1 MTCHDMEVLIT
12 SSRLAISASPEAA
25 AHIAG
30 CESCRR
36 LVRELEKGEQASL
49 ASRPSPE
56 QLDRIKG
63 RLLADLKPAK
73 ALPTAGVVV
82 FALMFILVVIAAA
95 GGAALGIAGW
105 RALSLLQKT
114 TVFTALLAGAGIL
127 ACATAWLMVPGTR
140 LTLSPYLYVFAV
152 LGVMAAICSTLF
164 DPHKES
170 TFVSTGLVCL
180 RIGLECAVSA
190 TVLFWLL
197 LRRGAIL
204 NPMLMGATA
213 GALAGLSG
221 LAVLELF
228 CPNLNE
234 YHILVWHLGSVLVS
248 TVGGLAIGTIAEYS
262 GWRRVPRSE
271 WTG

>member
-1 MTCHDMEVLIT
+1 MTCHDMEVLII
-12 SSRLAISASPEAA
+12 SSRLAVSGSPEAA

-30 CESCRR
+30 CESCGR
-36 LVRELEKGEQASL
+36 LVRELEKGEQAS
-49 ASRPSPE
+49 SPSPE
-56 QLDRIKG
+56 QLDRIKTK
-63 RLLADLKPAK
+63 LLADLKPAK
-73 ALPTAGVVV
+73 PLPPAGVLV
-82 FALMFILVVIAAA
+82 FPLMFILVVIAAV

-105 RALSLLQKT
+105 RALNLLQKSA
-114 TVFTALLAGAGIL
+114 VFPALAAGAGVL
-127 ACATAWLMVPGTR
+127 AYTTAWLMVPGTR
-140 LTLSPYLYVFAV
+140 LTRSPYLYVFAV
-152 LGVMAAICSTLF
+152 LGSMAAACISLF
-164 DPHKES
+164 DPHEES

-248 TVGGLAIGTIAEYS
+248 TVIGLAIGTIAEYS
-262 GWRRVPRSE
+262 NWRHAPRAE
-271 WTG
+271 

>member
-1 MTCHDMEVLIT
+1 MTCHDMEVLIISSAPGITT
-12 SSRLAISASPEAA
+12 SLEAA

-36 LVRELEKGEQASL
+36 LLRELGKAGQASQ
-49 ASRPSPE
+49 SSPE
-56 QLDRIKG
+56 LLDRIKT

-73 ALPTAGVVV
+73 PLPPARVLV
-82 FALMFILVVIAAA
+82 FALMLILVVIAAV

-105 RALSLLQKT
+105 RALSRLQKSA
-114 TVFTALLAGAGIL
+114 VFPALAAGAGVL
-127 ACATAWLMVPGTR
+127 ACTTAWLMAPGTR
-140 LTLSPYLYVFAV
+140 LTRSPYLHVFAV
-152 LGVMAAICSTLF
+152 LGLMAAICITLF
-164 DPHKES
+164 DPHEES
-170 TFVSTGLVCL
+170 TFISTGLVCL
-180 RIGLECAVSA
+180 KIGLECAVSA

-197 LRRGAIL
+197 LRRGSIL
-204 NPMLMGATA
+204 NPMLMGATV

-248 TVGGLAIGTIAEYS
+248 TGGGLAIGTIAEYS
-262 GWRRVPRSE
+262 SWRHAPRAE
-271 WTG
+271 

>member
-1 MTCHDMEVLIT
+1 MTCHDMEVLII
-12 SSRLAISASPEAA
+12 SSASAISTSPEAA

-30 CESCRR
+30 CESCAR
-36 LVRELEKGEQASL
+36 LVRELGKGRQASQ
-49 ASRPSPE
+49 PSQE
-56 QLDRIKG
+56 QLDRIKAT
-63 RLLADLKPAK
+63 LLADLNPAK
-73 ALPTAGVVV
+73 PLPPAGVLVL
-82 FALMFILVVIAAA
+82 ALMFILVVIAAV

-105 RALSLLQKT
+105 TALSLLQKIT
-114 TVFTALLAGAGIL
+114 IFTALAAGAGVL

-140 LTLSPYLYVFAV
+140 LTGSPYLYVFAV
-152 LGVMAAICSTLF
+152 LGLMAAICITLF
-164 DPHKES
+164 DPHEES

-180 RIGLECAVSA
+180 RIGLECAASA

-197 LRRGAIL
+197 LRRGSIL
-204 NPMLMGATA
+204 NPILMGATA

-248 TVGGLAIGTIAEYS
+248 TFGGLAIGTIAEYS
-262 GWRRVPRSE
+262 RWRRPPR
-271 WTG
+271 

>member
-12 SSRLAISASPEAA
+12 SSRSAISGSPKAA

-30 CESCRR
+30 CESCGR
-36 LVRELEKGEQASL
+36 LVRELEKGEQ

-63 RLLADLKPAK
+63 RLLADLKLARP
-73 ALPTAGVVV
+73 LPPTGVMV

-105 RALSLLQKT
+105 RALSLLQKI

-140 LTLSPYLYVFAV
+140 LTLSPYFYVFAV
-152 LGVMAAICSTLF
+152 LGVMTAICSTLF

-190 TVLFWLL
+190 TLLFWLL

-204 NPMLMGATA
+204 NPMLMGATE

-234 YHILVWHLGSVLVS
+234 YHILVWHLGSLLVS